1 MDPLSVI
8 ASLAGTVISRVFP
21 DKTQAQVHQFTL
33 ELTKELNQTD
43 IIKKQLDLDAEQVKA
58 NAVQA
63 SNKNLFV
70 SGARPFIM
78 WGLGIVLVL
87 FFVASSTIS
96 ILVAFK
102 YNVTPMPPMDP
113 LMRDIILGL
122 LGLGYL
128 TRSYDKKNG
137 SK

>member
-1 MDPLSVI
+1 MDPLSI
-8 ASLAGTVISRVFP
+8 ITSLATTVISRVFP
-21 DKTQAQVHQFTL
+21 DKTQAQIHQFTL

-63 SNKNLFV
+63 ASNKLFI

-78 WGLGIVLVL
+78 WGLGIILVL
-87 FFVASSTIS
+87 FFTASSVLS

-102 YNVTPMPPMDP
+102 FNVTPMPPMDP
-113 LMRDIILGL
+113 LMRDIVLGL

-128 TRSYDKKNG
+128 TRSYDKKQD
-137 SK
+137 KR